1 MSLPQNFSENDT
13 VTPGSSTLRRQGC
26 AWTRISLYLMGPLG
40 VLAALWITAGRS
52 LFGAGG
58 SLVPV
63 FAISFGPAL
72 AVLYLLATYYAWQEV
87 KLQRAGVSA
96 GLPLVTALVQV
107 VGWLLAA
114 VFGLLVPDRVDGVTV
129 SAASALLGHDLVG
142 LSAGFGNTAGIL
154 TFAFAIAVLLLT
166 LASRRKA
173 KEAARGIDD
182 DVREQLERQESMYD
196 FLD

>member
-1 MSLPQNFSENDT
+1 M
-13 VTPGSSTLRRQGC
+13 
-26 AWTRISLYLMGPLG
+26 TRISLYLMGPLG

-166 LASRRKA
+166 LASWRKA

>member
-1 MSLPQNFSENDT
+1 M
-13 VTPGSSTLRRQGC
+13 
-26 AWTRISLYLMGPLG
+26 TRISLYLMGPLG

-72 AVLYLLATYYAWQEV
+72 AALYLLATYYAWQEV

-129 SAASALLGHDLVG
+129 
-142 LSAGFGNTAGIL
+142 
-154 TFAFAIAVLLLT
+154 
-166 LASRRKA
+166 
-173 KEAARGIDD
+173 
-182 DVREQLERQESMYD
+182 
-196 FLD
+196 